1 MKDLLQLNEKE
12 AREYFLSEKRYCT
25 LDLPE
30 YYSFD
35 GVLKAADNWVGGK
48 SFHQILR
55 NLGKANKPSTF
66 EGVNYVLVNNKKA
79 KYKWRK
85 IELMH
90 PVFYVGIVNELT
102 EKANWRK
109 VCDRFGDFKANEKI
123 TCCSI
128 PIIDTR
134 KKSVVLNWWNSFE
147 QKSIANSIDY
157 MYMGTTDIE
166 NCYPSIYTHSIAWA
180 IHTKPIAKANQDKYS
195 YLGNKLDEY
204 IRNMQNGQTNGIP
217 QGSVLMDFVAE
228 IVLGYADELL
238 TVALEEAGIT
248 EYKILRYRDDYRIFA
263 NEITV
268 IEEVIKH
275 LAIVLTSLNL
285 NISAEKTHISDNI
298 ISDSIKTDKLYRI
311 THPIDSSQTLQKRLL
326 CIYELGLRFPNS
338 GSVKRELTSIYN
350 NDFCTMDKRPN
361 SYEQLVSIVLEIMH
375 RNPDTYP
382 LCVGILSEIFKFL
395 KPEAVEGYVQRIL
408 QKFQKE
414 PFSDYLEVWLQ
425 RTTLFH
431 NRDYVYDCSL
441 CRKVYEEVSI
451 WNSDW
456 MDTPIDE
463 SSIIKEDVIAVIT
476 PNLSK
481 SEVDVFS
488 VGYDE

>member
-1 MKDLLQLNEKE
+1 MKNLLQLNEKE
-12 AREYFLSEKRYCT
+12 AREYFLNEKRYCT

-35 GVLKAADNWVGGK
+35 SVLKAAEKWLGGR
-48 SFHQILR
+48 SFHQVLSNIA
-55 NLGKANKPSTF
+55 KADKPSNF
-66 EGVNYVLVNNKKA
+66 DNVNYVLVNNKKA
-79 KYKWRK
+79 RFKWRK
-85 IELMH
+85 IELIH

-102 EKANWRK
+102 GKSNWK
-109 VCDRFGDFKANEKI
+109 KICDRFEVYQADKRI

-128 PIIDTR
+128 PIVDTR
-134 KKSVVLNWWNSFE
+134 KKSIVLNWWNSFE
-147 QKSIANSIDY
+147 QQSIANSIDY
-157 MYMGTTDIE
+157 TYMGTTDIE

-180 IHTKPIAKANQDKYS
+180 LHTRSVAKSNRGYS
-195 YLGNKLDEY
+195 LLGNKLDEY

-228 IVLGYADELL
+228 MVLGYADALL
-238 TVALEEAGIT
+238 TDELEQAGIT
-248 EYKILRYRDDYRIFA
+248 DYRILRYRDDYRIFA

-268 IEEVIKH
+268 VEQVIKH

-298 ISDSIKTDKLYRI
+298 ISDSLKNDKLYRI
-311 THPIDSSQTLQKRLL
+311 TNPIDGRQTLQRRLL
-326 CIYELGLRFPNS
+326 SVYELGLRFPNS
-338 GSVKRELTSIYN
+338 GSVKRELTNIYN
-350 NDFCTMDKRPN
+350 NDFCKMDKRPN

-382 LCVGILSEIFKFL
+382 ICVGILSEIFKFL
-395 KPEAVEGYVQRIL
+395 KAEAVEGYVQRIM
-408 QKFQKE
+408 QKFKKE
-414 PFSDYLEVWLQ
+414 PFSDYLEIWLQ
-425 RTTLFH
+425 RTTLYH
-431 NRDYVYDCSL
+431 DREYEYKCKL
-441 CRKVYEEVSI
+441 CKKVYEEVSI

-463 SSIIKEDVIAVIT
+463 STIVEEAVIESIT

-481 SEVDVFS
+481 AEVDIFS
-488 VGYDE
+488 TGYDE